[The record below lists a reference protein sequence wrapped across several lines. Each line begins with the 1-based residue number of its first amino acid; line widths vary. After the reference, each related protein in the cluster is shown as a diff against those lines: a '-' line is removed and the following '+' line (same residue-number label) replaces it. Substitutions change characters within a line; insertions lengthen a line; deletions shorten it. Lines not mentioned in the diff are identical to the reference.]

1 MSFCGLRLEGISGGL
16 VDIFLRLVDKIFI
29 FDRYIFRIKIIWI

>member
-16 VDIFLRLVDKIFI
+16 VDIFFEIGRHI
-29 FDRYIFRIKIIWI
+29 DRYIFRIKIIWI